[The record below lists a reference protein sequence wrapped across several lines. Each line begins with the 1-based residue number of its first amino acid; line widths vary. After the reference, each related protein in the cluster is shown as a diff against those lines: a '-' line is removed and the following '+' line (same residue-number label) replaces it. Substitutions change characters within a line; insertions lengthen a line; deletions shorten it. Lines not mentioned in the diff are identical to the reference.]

1 MFDEQ
6 TIQQLNA
13 PLDSRAIKRLP
24 TSRNEAYLEG
34 WFVAEQANKLFGYG
48 NWSREL
54 IADSLKCVDETQH
67 VAPKTGELL
76 PLWDVTYIATVKVT
90 VREKGDNFPSYS
102 AEHTGTGGSTTNKAP
117 RGEAHIRAAKA
128 AETDAMKRAL
138 AFGFGNQFG
147 LACYAGDSHI
157 VDVAAA
163 MNRLKTLALE
173 MHAPPPTTLSYW
185 NPSMRSRANGR
196 ASRQGRW
203 LSQAAKRHKHLSI
216 STNKS
221 FRRRGGTPPLP
232 RRHHKQDAHHEH
244 HEHLE
249 RGR

>member
-1 MFDEQ
+1 MFDKQ
-6 TIQQLNA
+6 TIQQLDA
-13 PLDSRAIKRLP
+13 PLDSRANKRLP
-24 TSRNEAYLEG
+24 TSRNEPYLEG
-34 WFVAEQANKLFGYG
+34 WFVAEQANKLFGDG

-76 PLWDVTYIATVKVT
+76 PFWDVTYIATVKVT

-147 LACYAGDSHI
+147 LACYAGDSHM

-163 MNRLKTLALE
+163 MNRLKTLAHEMQAPMPNVTNVPELLE
-173 MHAPPPTTLSYW
+173 AIDALQSQQQSI
-185 NPSMRSRANGR
+185 PSGTVVEPNGEEAM
-196 ASRQGRW
+196 ASVDAGHEDREQYESERV
-203 LSQAAKRHKHLSI
+203 SQ
-216 STNKS
+216 
-221 FRRRGGTPPLP
+221 
-232 RRHHKQDAHHEH
+232 
-244 HEHLE
+244 
-249 RGR
+249 